1 LTERIHAKA
10 IIEIEL
16 EVSGIIYS
24 GHGAVVPTILDVQIR
39 QPDASI
45 VNTINSNTLKW
56 LLVNHRK
63 EIEQA
68 IYDQAQRWSGLPQAL
83 VGSGVG
89 APLNHYARK
98 SRRLTLWVKK
108 RN

>member
-1 LTERIHAKA
+1 MTERIHTKA
-10 IIEIEL
+10 TIDIEL
-16 EVSGIIYS
+16 EVSGIIHS
-24 GHGAVVPTILDVQIR
+24 AHGAVEPTILDVQIR

-68 IYDQAQRWSGLPQAL
+68 IYDQAHVDAKG
-83 VGSGVG
+83 
-89 APLNHYARK
+89 K
-98 SRRLTLWVKK
+98 
-108 RN
+108 